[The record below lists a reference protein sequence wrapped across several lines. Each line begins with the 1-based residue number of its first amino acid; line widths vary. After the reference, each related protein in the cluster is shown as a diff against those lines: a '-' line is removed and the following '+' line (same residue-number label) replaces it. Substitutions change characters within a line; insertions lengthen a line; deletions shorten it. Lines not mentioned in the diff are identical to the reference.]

1 MHSGEIIADLGILA
15 VLGVLSASV
24 CRVLGISGIIGYLIA
39 GVLAGPHALA
49 WVQANEVMAL
59 GELGV
64 VFLMF
69 HLGME
74 FDLTRLR
81 KLLIPSVIAVMLQT
95 AGMLFLGFQV
105 APMLGLDGL
114 HGFFLGSLLAI
125 SSSMVTVRVLEET
138 GEAKLA
144 EGQLV
149 VGVLILEDILA
160 VLLLVVLSGV
170 GLKGVLSWGGLF
182 QAVFLVSVF
191 VAVFYTVGR
200 FMMPRLAGWFARLG
214 KAEFL
219 TLFSAAL
226 ALGMGL
232 LAARFEL
239 SLALG
244 AFVAGATLSQ
254 TSFVD
259 EIERRMVPVRELSG
273 AIFFISIGMWID
285 PSALISEWRPILGL
299 AVGVVAVKVFT
310 VWLGLFLSGEKAQTS
325 FRAASAK
332 PQIGEFSFV
341 IAGLGISLGVTEERL
356 MTLAVGIAVMT
367 ILATPLLHHNAGK
380 TCSWLGRCLPQ
391 GVRGFGRV
399 YHDFVD
405 AMRGRFRRASLLET
419 ARPLFLRSVFYFF
432 LLNGIYVIGYIL
444 AGMILSGERAVEK
457 GSWQALLI
465 WSIAGGVSLPI
476 LIAVIFNVNQLMRLI
491 AERVLGSKARKSFGR
506 GRLAMHFEA
515 LSTCLL
521 VALAGGIF
529 FSFASPY
536 LPEGMALIGY
546 CTVLVLAAVL
556 LWNRLLKVNLQLENL
571 FLKELDEQLTQ
582 EDRVQRQ
589 EAFQQI
595 ESRYPWPVQVQV
607 VDITKDA
614 NVVGRRIC
622 DLNLRRLTG
631 VSILGL
637 GRGGVVS
644 YELSPEITIF
654 PGDRLYLFGTTSQ
667 TSRASSILEISN
679 HPAINRNPGQADYHM
694 ETIFLSHDSPLVDTT
709 LAGSNLRQKHGI
721 NVLALQRGETR
732 IAPPDGEE
740 LLREGDVL
748 YVFGRKD
755 AIAVLSNVNVGSLED

>member
-15 VLGVLSASV
+15 VLGVLSAGV
-24 CRVLGISGIIGYLIA
+24 CRVLGVSGIIGYLIA

-49 WVQANEVMAL
+49 WVHANEVMTL

-81 KLLIPSVIAVMLQT
+81 KLLLPSVIAVMLQT

-105 APMLGLDGL
+105 APVLGLDGL

-125 SSSMVTVRVLEET
+125 SSSMVTVRVLEEA
-138 GEAKLA
+138 GVAKLA

-214 KAEFL
+214 KAELL
-219 TLFSAAL
+219 TLFAAAL

-259 EIERRMVPVRELSG
+259 EIERRMLPVRELSG

-285 PSALISEWRPILGL
+285 PSALILEWRPILGL

-310 VWLGLFLSGEKAQTS
+310 VWLGLFLSGEKAETS

-332 PQIGEFSFV
+332 TQVGEFSFV

-367 ILATPLLHHNAGK
+367 ILATPLLHHNAGN
-380 TCSWLGRCLPQ
+380 TCAWLGRCLPQ

-405 AMRGRFRRASLLET
+405 ALRGRFQRASILEA

-444 AGMILSGERAVEK
+444 AGMILSGEQAVEK

-465 WSIAGGVSLPI
+465 WSVAGGVSLPV
-476 LIAVIFNVNQLMRLI
+476 LIAVIFNVNRLMRLI
-491 AERVLGSKARKSFGR
+491 AERVLGSKARKSFGH

-521 VALAGGIF
+521 VALAGGVF

-556 LWNRLLKVNLQLENL
+556 LWSRLLQVNLQLENL

-582 EDRVQRQ
+582 EDRVQRH
-589 EAFQQI
+589 EAFQKI
-595 ESRYPWPVQVQV
+595 ESYPWPVQVQS
-607 VDITKDA
+607 VDIAKGA
-614 NVVGRRIC
+614 NVVGQRIC
-622 DLNLRRLTG
+622 DLSLRRLTG

-644 YELSPEITIF
+644 YELSPESTIF

-667 TSRASSILEISN
+667 TNRASSLLEGSN
-679 HPAINRNPGQADYHM
+679 HLSINQNSGQADYHM

-709 LAGSNLRQKHGI
+709 LAGSNLRQNHGI

-755 AIAVLSNVNVGSLED
+755 AIAFLSNVNVRPLED

>member
-15 VLGVLSASV
+15 VLGVLSAGV
-24 CRVLGISGIIGYLIA
+24 CRVLGVSGIIGYLIA

-49 WVQANEVMAL
+49 WVHANEVMTL

-81 KLLIPSVIAVMLQT
+81 KLLLPSVIAVMLQT

-105 APMLGLDGL
+105 APVLGLDGL

-125 SSSMVTVRVLEET
+125 SSSMVTVRVLEEA
-138 GEAKLA
+138 GVAKLA

-214 KAEFL
+214 KAELL
-219 TLFSAAL
+219 TLFAAAL

-259 EIERRMVPVRELSG
+259 EIERRMLPVRELSG

-310 VWLGLFLSGEKAQTS
+310 VWLGLFLSGEKAEIG

-341 IAGLGISLGVTEERL
+341 IAGLGISLGVTEDRL

-367 ILATPLLHHNAGK
+367 ILATPLLHHNAGN
-380 TCSWLGRCLPQ
+380 TCAWLGRCLPQ

-405 AMRGRFRRASLLET
+405 ALRGRFRRASLLEA

-444 AGMILSGERAVEK
+444 AGMILSGEQAVEK

-465 WSIAGGVSLPI
+465 WSVAGGVSLPV
-476 LIAVIFNVNQLMRLI
+476 LIAVIFNVNRLMRLI
-491 AERVLGSKARKSFGR
+491 AARVLGSKARKSFGR

-521 VALAGGIF
+521 VALAGGVF

-556 LWNRLLKVNLQLENL
+556 LWSRLLQVNLQLENL

-582 EDRVQRQ
+582 EDRVQRH
-589 EAFQQI
+589 EAFQKI
-595 ESRYPWPVQVQV
+595 ESYPWPVQVQA
-607 VDITKDA
+607 VDIAKGA
-614 NVVGRRIC
+614 NVVGQRIC

-644 YELSPEITIF
+644 YELSPESTIF

-667 TSRASSILEISN
+667 TNRASSLLEISN
-679 HPAINRNPGQADYHM
+679 HPSINQNSGQADYHM

-709 LAGSNLRQKHGI
+709 LAGSNLRQNHGI

-755 AIAVLSNVNVGSLED
+755 AIAFLSNVNVRPLED

>member
-15 VLGVLSASV
+15 VLGVLSAGV
-24 CRVLGISGIIGYLIA
+24 CRVLGVSGIIGYLIA

-49 WVQANEVMAL
+49 WVHANEVMTL

-81 KLLIPSVIAVMLQT
+81 KLLLPSVIAVMLQT

-105 APMLGLDGL
+105 APVLGLDGL

-125 SSSMVTVRVLEET
+125 SSSMVTVRVLEEA
-138 GEAKLA
+138 GVAKLA

-214 KAEFL
+214 KAELL
-219 TLFSAAL
+219 TLFAAAL

-259 EIERRMVPVRELSG
+259 EIERRMLPVRELSG

-310 VWLGLFLSGEKAQTS
+310 VWLGLFLAGEKAETS

-341 IAGLGISLGVTEERL
+341 IAGLGISLGVTEDRL

-367 ILATPLLHHNAGK
+367 ILATPLLHHNAGN
-380 TCSWLGRCLPQ
+380 TFAWVGRCLPQ

-405 AMRGRFRRASLLET
+405 VLRGRFRRASLLEA

-444 AGMILSGERAVEK
+444 AGMILSGEQAVEK

-465 WSIAGGVSLPI
+465 WSVAGGVSLPV
-476 LIAVIFNVNQLMRLI
+476 LIAVIFNVNRLMRLI

-521 VALAGGIF
+521 VALAGGVF

-556 LWNRLLKVNLQLENL
+556 LWSRLLQVNLQLENL

-582 EDRVQRQ
+582 EDRVQRH
-589 EAFQQI
+589 EAFQKI
-595 ESRYPWPVQVQV
+595 ESYPWPVQVQA
-607 VDITKDA
+607 VDIAKGA
-614 NVVGRRIC
+614 HVVGQRIC

-644 YELSPEITIF
+644 YELSPESTIF

-667 TSRASSILEISN
+667 TNRASSLLEISN
-679 HPAINRNPGQADYHM
+679 HPSINQNSGQADYHM

-709 LAGSNLRQKHGI
+709 LAGSNLRQNHGI

-755 AIAVLSNVNVGSLED
+755 AIAFLSNVNVRPLED

>member
-15 VLGVLSASV
+15 VLGILSAGV
-24 CRVLGISGIIGYLIA
+24 CRLLGISGIIGYLIA
-39 GVLAGPHALA
+39 GVLAGPNALA
-49 WVQANEVMAL
+49 WVHAIEVVTL

-81 KLLIPSVIAVMLQT
+81 KLLVPSVIAVIFQT

-105 APMLGLDGL
+105 APMLGLNGL

-125 SSSMVTVRVLEET
+125 SSSMVTVQVLEEA
-138 GEAKLA
+138 GESKLA

-160 VLLLVVLSGV
+160 VLLLVLLSGV

-200 FMMPRLAGWFARLG
+200 FVMPRVAGWFAHLG
-214 KAEFL
+214 KAELL
-219 TLFSAAL
+219 TLFATSL

-244 AFVAGATLSQ
+244 AFLAGATLSQ

-259 EIERRMVPVRELSG
+259 EIERRMLPIRELSG
-273 AIFFISIGMWID
+273 AIFFISIGICID
-285 PSALISEWRPILGL
+285 PSGIISEWQPILGL
-299 AVGVVAVKVFT
+299 AFGVVFVKVFT
-310 VWLGLFLSGEKAQTS
+310 VWLGLFLSGEKSETS

-341 IAGLGISLGVTEERL
+341 IAGLGISLGVTEDRL

-367 ILATPLLHHNAGK
+367 ILATPLVHHNAGR
-380 TCSWLGRCLPQ
+380 TCAWLGRILPH
-391 GVRGFGRV
+391 GVQCFGRV

-405 AMRGRFRRASLLET
+405 AMHGCFRRASLLEA

-432 LLNGIYVIGYIL
+432 LLNGIYAIGYIL
-444 AGMILSGERAVEK
+444 AGMILSGDRAVEK
-457 GSWQALLI
+457 GSWQALVI
-465 WSIAGGVSLPI
+465 WAIAGGVSLPI
-476 LIAVIFNVNQLMRLI
+476 LIAVIFNVNRLMRLI
-491 AERVLGSKARKSFGR
+491 AERVLGAKARKSFGR

-521 VALAGGIF
+521 VSVAGGVF

-536 LPEGMALIGY
+536 LPEGMALICY
-546 CTVLVLAAVL
+546 CTILVLAAVL
-556 LWNRLLKVNLQLENL
+556 LWRRLLKVNFQLENL

-582 EDRVQRQ
+582 KDRVQRH
-589 EAFQQI
+589 EAFQKI
-595 ESRYPWPVQVQV
+595 ESYPWPVQVQSV
-607 VDITKDA
+607 EITMGTNA
-614 NVVGRRIC
+614 VGRRIC
-622 DLNLRRLTG
+622 DLNLRHLTG
-631 VSILGL
+631 ASILGL
-637 GRGGVVS
+637 ARGGVVS
-644 YELSPEITIF
+644 YELSPESTIF
-654 PGDRLYLFGTTSQ
+654 PGDRLYLFGTTAQ
-667 TSRASSILEISN
+667 TIQASKLLEISN
-679 HPAINRNPGQADYHM
+679 NPSVKLQSVQMDYHM

-709 LAGSNLRQKHGI
+709 LAGSNLRQNHGI

-732 IAPPDGEE
+732 LAPPDGEE

-755 AIAVLSNVNVGSLED
+755 AILLLSDVNYQPMGD

>member
-15 VLGVLSASV
+15 VLGVLSAGV
-24 CRVLGISGIIGYLIA
+24 CRVLGVSGIIGYLIA

-49 WVQANEVMAL
+49 WVHANEVMTL

-81 KLLIPSVIAVMLQT
+81 KLLLPSVIAVMLQT

-105 APMLGLDGL
+105 APVLGLDGL

-125 SSSMVTVRVLEET
+125 SSSMVTVRVLEEA
-138 GEAKLA
+138 GVAKLA

-214 KAEFL
+214 KAELL
-219 TLFSAAL
+219 TLFAAAL

-232 LAARFEL
+232 LAAKFEL

-259 EIERRMVPVRELSG
+259 EIERRMLPVRELSG

-299 AVGVVAVKVFT
+299 SVGVVAVKVFT
-310 VWLGLFLSGEKAQTS
+310 VWSGLFLSGEKAETS

-341 IAGLGISLGVTEERL
+341 IAGLGISLGVTEDRL

-367 ILATPLLHHNAGK
+367 ILATPLMHHNAGN

-405 AMRGRFRRASLLET
+405 ALRGRFRRASVLEA

-432 LLNGIYVIGYIL
+432 LLNGVYVIGYIL
-444 AGMILSGERAVEK
+444 AGMILSGEQEVEK

-465 WSIAGGVSLPI
+465 WSVAGGVSLPV
-476 LIAVIFNVNQLMRLI
+476 LIAVIFNVNRLMRLI

-521 VALAGGIF
+521 VALAGGVF

-556 LWNRLLKVNLQLENL
+556 LWSRLLQVNLQLENL

-582 EDRVQRQ
+582 EDRVQRH
-589 EAFQQI
+589 EAFQKI
-595 ESRYPWPVQVQV
+595 ENYPWPVQVQA
-607 VDITKDA
+607 VDIAKSA
-614 NVVGRRIC
+614 NVVGQRIC

-637 GRGGVVS
+637 GREGVVS
-644 YELSPEITIF
+644 YELSPESTIF

-667 TSRASSILEISN
+667 TNRASSLLEISN
-679 HPAINRNPGQADYHM
+679 HLSINQNPGQADYHM

-709 LAGSNLRQKHGI
+709 LAGSNLRQNHGI

-755 AIAVLSNVNVGSLED
+755 AIAFLSNVNVRPLED